1 MGRLRTYADMLRAKE
16 NLETAAEMIN
26 FLYEDRARIASE
38 LYDLKLEREKD
49 YLEILKLQSVLR
61 RIARSGIETN
71 ETWAWIQGIAKEALE
86 EKQ

>member
-1 MGRLRTYADMLRAKE
+1 MGRLRTYSDLLQAIECLEKSADL
-16 NLETAAEMIN
+16 LN

-61 RIARSGIETN
+61 RIARSGIESN
-71 ETWAWIQGIAKEALE
+71 ETWAWIQGIATEALDE
-86 EKQ
+86 Y